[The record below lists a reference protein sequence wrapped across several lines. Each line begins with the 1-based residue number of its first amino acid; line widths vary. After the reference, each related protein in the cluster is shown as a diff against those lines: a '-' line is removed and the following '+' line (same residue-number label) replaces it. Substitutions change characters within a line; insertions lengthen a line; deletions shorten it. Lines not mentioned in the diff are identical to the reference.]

1 MQLRAVLFDHDG
13 TLVNSEPIHYR
24 MWAQVLRR
32 YGPTSLIAI
41 FLRSFQEMTSEQVS
55 LHLTAIY

>member
-32 YGPTSLIAI
+32 YGFTL
-41 FLRSFQEMTSEQVS
+41 TEQS
-55 LHLTAIY
+55 YN

>member
-24 MWAQVLRR
+24 MWRR
-32 YGPTSLIAI
+32 FFDATG
-41 FLRSFQEMTSEQVS
+41 Q
-55 LHLTAIY
+55 